1 MYSFYV
7 VRYTSM
13 ANNNDT
19 VTDWY
24 VLTRRDDVLG
34 LLDGIDV
41 HPELVRHCVVRVFE
55 DGRVS
60 TTVDL
65 MRNVPD
71 EVDEDWLPLD
81 ISGVELPDLVGTVLP
96 PGHPVVVDGERLPY
110 GCISVY
116 N

>member
-24 VLTRRDDVLG
+24 VLAERDDVVHV
-34 LLDGIDV
+34 LDGIDV
-41 HPELVRHCVVRVFE
+41 HPELVEACVLRVFE
-55 DGRVS
+55 NGRLS
-60 TTVDL
+60 ATIDL
-65 MRNVPD
+65 MEDGPD
-71 EVDEDWLPLD
+71 ECDDDWLPLD
-81 ISGVELPDLVGTVLP
+81 LSGHDIPPLRGTVLP
-96 PGHPVVVDGERLPY
+96 PGHPVVVDDERLPY

>member
-13 ANNNDT
+13 VNNNDT

-24 VLTRRDDVLG
+24 VLTDRDDVLG

-41 HPELVRHCVVRVFE
+41 HPELVEACVVRVF
-55 DGRVS
+55 DNGRES
-60 TTVDL
+60 ATVDL
-65 MRNVPD
+65 MEDGPD

-81 ISGVELPDLVGTVLP
+81 LSGVEIPSLRGTLLP

-110 GCISVY
+110 GCMSVY